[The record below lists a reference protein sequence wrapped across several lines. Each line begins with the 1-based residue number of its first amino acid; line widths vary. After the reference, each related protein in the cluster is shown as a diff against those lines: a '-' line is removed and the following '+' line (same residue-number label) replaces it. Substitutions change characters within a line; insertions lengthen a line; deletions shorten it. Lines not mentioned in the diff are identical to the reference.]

1 MSETEKELSRLI
13 WINKSIDAKSA
24 QLVRAERLGAPAGV
38 STKTLISQIAKEIKA
53 LECER
58 KKIMKMIELVSDESA
73 RLILELRFVNGKT
86 MNEIAEAVGY
96 GKRQT
101 IRIKSAAIE
110 EIIRKMSPNVTN

>member
-1 MSETEKELSRLI
+1 MSETEKELSALI

-24 QLVRAERLGAPAGV
+24 QLVRAQRIGVPAGA
-38 STKTLISQIAKEIKA
+38 STKALENQIAKEIKA
-53 LECER
+53 LERER
-58 KKIMKMIELVSDESA
+58 KKILKMIMLVSDDSA

-101 IRIKSAAIE
+101 IRIKLAAIE
-110 EIIRKMSPNVTN
+110 EITRKMSPNVTR